1 MSDKSSNDI
10 VVGILFLCSIIT
22 LIVGFFIRGY
32 FSGSIASLQA
42 GSNWILLSIWLML
55 LVNVIND

>member
-22 LIVGFFIRGY
+22 LIVGFSLEDTFLEALHRFKQDQIGY
-32 FSGSIASLQA
+32 YCQFG
-42 GSNWILLSIWLML
+42 
-55 LVNVIND
+55 